1 MPSKI
6 VTAHTTAQVVAAA
19 VRNGVHVPTS
29 ITIDNKGGSADRTLR
44 IRDTFTPDVTN
55 GVASPTTD
63 TTVDRHRVFVLI
75 GDTITL
81 SEEDLKG
88 VKCLGSLSII
98 ADAIDANCHIS
109 VGYKTE

>member
-6 VTAHTTAQVVAAA
+6 VTAHTTAQSVAAA
-19 VRNGVHVPTS
+19 VRNGIHIPTS
-29 ITIDNKGGSADRTLR
+29 ITIDNNGGSADRTLR
-44 IRDTFTPDVTN
+44 VRDTFTPDVTN
-55 GVASPTTD
+55 GVASPSEQ
-63 TTVDRHRVFVLI
+63 TVDRLRMFVLL

-81 SEEDLKG
+81 GEEDLKG